1 MIEADA
7 LPGGTRAEAAIGSRT
22 IAQRLQALDWSSLG
36 ECLRERGYARTG
48 SVLSRDECAALIAL
62 YPDDRRFRSKV
73 EMARHRF
80 GVGDYK
86 YFEYPLPALV
96 EELRVAAFPPLAAVA
111 NRWAEAMGA
120 PERFP
125 ERLDEYLARC
135 AASGQTRPTP
145 LLLHY
150 EAGGYN
156 CLHQDLYGPLAFPLQ
171 IAGFLSEPG
180 RDYTG
185 GEFLL
190 VEQRPRAQSVGHA
203 ILPERGELVIFT
215 TRTRPASGARGTYRV
230 NVRHGVS
237 RVHSGSRYTL
247 GVIFHDAS

>member
-1 MIEADA
+1 MIQADA
-7 LPGGTRAEAAIGSRT
+7 IRERTRAEAAIGSRT
-22 IAQRLQALDWSSLG
+22 IAERLQALDWSSLG
-36 ECLRERGYARTG
+36 ESLRERGYARTG
-48 SVLSRDECAALIAL
+48 PLLTPDECASLIAL
-62 YPDDRRFRSKV
+62 YPEDRLFRSRV

-86 YFEYPLPALV
+86 YFAYPLPALV
-96 EELRVAAFPPLAAVA
+96 EDLRVAAYPALAAVA
-111 NRWAEAMGA
+111 NRWAGSLRS

-125 ERLDEYLARC
+125 ERLDEYLARS
-135 AASGQTRPTP
+135 AAAGQTRPTP

-171 IAGFLSEPG
+171 VACFLSEPG

-203 ILPERGELVIFT
+203 MQADRGELVIFT
-215 TRTRPASGARGTYRV
+215 TRTRPASGVRGTYRV